1 MILFSLQILYIDKH
15 FALAIVVDNYF
26 SFCLLGVFI
35 FKYNKNF
42 LYALIKIKFTLIYY
56 WNRKDKLYYN
66 NYNFSIY

>member
-56 WNRKDKLYYN
+56 
-66 NYNFSIY
+66 